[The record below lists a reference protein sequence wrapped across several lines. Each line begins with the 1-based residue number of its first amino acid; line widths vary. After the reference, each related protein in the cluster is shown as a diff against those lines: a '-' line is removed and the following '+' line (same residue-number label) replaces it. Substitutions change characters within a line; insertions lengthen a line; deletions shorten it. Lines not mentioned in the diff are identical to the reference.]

1 MAAVKWSYI
10 KGKRN
15 FILKRLNTNIEM
27 LKPVTLGISPNKQTH
42 TKEKKKRKESIE
54 KHIMDI
60 REHFQHNMH

>member
-42 TKEKKKRKESIE
+42 TKEKKKKEKKVLKSI
-54 KHIMDI
+54 
-60 REHFQHNMH
+60 